1 MNKIYIQ
8 NSQDKFAVT
17 QALRGLVRRAVGQA
31 LKYEKFPYD
40 AEISVTFTDN
50 NGIQEINREYRDID
64 RPTDVLSFPLYEKDE
79 INEDELDEEGRAAL
93 GDIVISLEKAEAQS
107 IEYGHSFDREVAF
120 LCVHS
125 VLHLLGYDHEL
136 GEEEEKEMFAKQ
148 EAILQIMHLV
158 R

>member
-1 MNKIYIQ
+1 MNKIDIQ

-17 QALRGLVRRAVGQA
+17 QSLRGLVRRAIGQA

-50 NGIQEINREYRDID
+50 AGIHEINREYRNID
-64 RPTDVLSFPLYEKDE
+64 RPTDVLSFPLYEKEE

-93 GDIVISLEKAEAQS
+93 GDIVISLEKAEAQA

-136 GEEEEKEMFAKQ
+136 GEAEEKEMFAKQ
-148 EAILQIMHLV
+148 EDILKIMHLG